1 MTKKE
6 KTMKT
11 IKTCVSL
18 VSTFLVD
25 MFIGAMTNSVMN
37 GVKGGKM
44 AKIGAKAGGF
54 LVGMYIGDQV
64 ADHICGGFD
73 ELLADLEEVEEVARE
88 GET

>member
-1 MTKKE
+1 MKNKE
-6 KTMKT
+6 KTMKQ
-11 IKTCVSL
+11 IKTCISL

-25 MFIGAMTNSVMN
+25 MFIGAVTNSVMN

-64 ADHICGGFD
+64 ADHICDGFD
-73 ELLADLEEVEEVARE
+73 KLLSDLEEVEEVVKE
-88 GET
+88 SDD